1 PTRPR
6 PRPPTRCT
14 KAGPTPTG
22 GRTSTATTTTT
33 PTRSPPTWPRPRP
46 PLPPHPH
53 YQHHAHLHSYGGGG
67 VPAGRLIERSRRP
80 DEVLRWVTQNPAK
93 ISHNHY
99 PVALQKIG
107 QLLQASPPPGAP
119 DNMADFQTLCDAIV
133 SDCAK
138 FDNFSIV
145 NCLYAVAALGE
156 PSRRPLPVC
165 QLPGRRGVALHPP
178 PPPLHPPQRSARLH
192 SRWNELCP
200 LAASPLDS
208 ITPYTMALIAKY
220 IARHRLRETRLL
232 DTIADFLV
240 KKAEYLDSKVIQ
252 KLVFP
257 FSRMSYRPSSERQF
271 FSRLEEVVELKAL
284 SSPLATVNIL
294 MSLFQLGHFP
304 GLVLHRVFSS
314 AFISNVTSHPYAL
327 IVRRYLSLLDAAIEL
342 EYREYSGPRL
352 QDAHKVLITHE
363 FCMPQ
368 SEYHSCILNI
378 I

>member
-1 PTRPR
+1 LSKLAASLLARPAR
-6 PRPPTRCT
+6 PLSLLPCT
-14 KAGPTPTG
+14 
-22 GRTSTATTTTT
+22 
-33 PTRSPPTWPRPRP
+33 PR
-46 PLPPHPH
+46 L
-53 YQHHAHLHSYGGGG
+53 YNTGGGG
-67 VPAGRLIERSRRP
+67 GGSGRLIERSRRP

-107 QLLQASPPPGAP
+107 QLLQAPRRQILEHQ
-119 DNMADFQTLCDAIV
+119 DFQTLCNAIV
-133 SDCAK
+133 NDCAK

-156 PSRRPLPVC
+156 SCL
-165 QLPGRRGVALHPP
+165 QLPKKV
-178 PPPLHPPQRSARLH
+178 
-192 SRWNELCP
+192 
-200 LAASPLDS
+200 DS

-257 FSRMSYRPSSERQF
+257 FSRMSYRPSSEQQF

-304 GLVLHRVFSS
+304 GPVMHRVFSS
-314 AFISNVTSHPYAL
+314 AFISNVTSQYDTQTASNQQHTLKQPA
-327 IVRRYLSLLDAAIEL
+327 
-342 EYREYSGPRL
+342 
-352 QDAHKVLITHE
+352 TH
-363 FCMPQ
+363 FKTTSNTASNQQHTC
-368 SEYHSCILNI
+368 
-378 I
+378 